1 MMTHKNVTAIL
12 ASLVYII
19 EKVKFINVF
28 VTALSCLRLISFFVF
43 LRLFI
48 FLFFFSVFVCCS
60 VDLVLV
66 TQICICHIFL
76 WPTCTRDSL
85 WLVKRWLRQRQ
96 NNVIH
101 GQKSRTRTRKISHSH
116 AQNLGLAR
124 TANQTKNMSHNTF
137 NYRDFIMK
145 THSKTPITSLIQ
157 HTLFTGNLEASNEIH
172 NIQRKS

>member
-19 EKVKFINVF
+19 EKVKSINIVF
-28 VTALSCLRLISFFVF
+28 VTALSCLRLINFLCSFVC
-43 LRLFI
+43 LLL
-48 FLFFFSVFVCCS
+48 LFFVFVCCS

-76 WPTCTRDSL
+76 WLTCTRDSL

-145 THSKTPITSLIQ
+145 TDSKTPITSLIQ
-157 HTLFTGNLEASNEIH
+157 HTLFTGNLEAPNEIH
-172 NIQRKS
+172 KIQRKS